1 MHAWLAS
8 HLCRQFQSLRICRSA
23 LLLRYGDGTEFVTED
38 IETYSGQ
45 SRLAKEE
52 AVIFLMATYG
62 DGEPTDNAADFYA
75 WLTKAADEADNG
87 VGDDAMLKVCC
98 WRGRCLCRRLRR
110 SAGVTGS
117 CLPTTRCR
125 VLPPVAS
132 HGHGVTCHR
141 MLSPPCTGHACSCC
155 RG

>member
-1 MHAWLAS
+1 M
-8 HLCRQFQSLRICRSA
+8 
-23 LLLRYGDGTEFVTED
+23 LLRYGDGTEFVTED

-87 VGDDAMLKVCC
+87 VGDDAMLKV
-98 WRGRCLCRRLRR
+98 GCRRQGYPWGCGL
-110 SAGVTGS
+110 
-117 CLPTTRCR
+117 
-125 VLPPVAS
+125 
-132 HGHGVTCHR
+132 
-141 MLSPPCTGHACSCC
+141 HAP
-155 RG
+155 G